1 MKKWISYIIDA
12 ILLMIIGVL
21 GYVQISMLVSKDKNH
36 GVPSAFNRSFLYVVS
51 ESMDDPDQPNGVKK
65 GHGIIIEKVTNFESL
80 KVSDPIY
87 AEDDPNHENKPID
100 FLKNGAVV
108 TFYYDLVKAPDTHR
122 LINKEFNEETGL
134 WEFETM
140 GDNPVAHQQMKTER
154 FTEKELIG
162 KMVYHSKA
170 LGDFLTISS
179 PAAAASAGRS
189 AWFFPVAILTP
200 VFGFAIYYIVD
211 AILKYQ
217 KENKLREVKINEK
230 LQESGIDLNDEEA
243 VELFKMKEEMRL
255 DYQEEYDKLKIK
267 LRKELEKEKDK
278 LRKENHEEK

>member
-1 MKKWISYIIDA
+1 
-12 ILLMIIGVL
+12 MIIGVL

-36 GVPSAFNRSFLYVVS
+36 GVPQAFNRSFLYVVS

-65 GHGIIIEKVTNFESL
+65 GHGIIIAKVTNYESL

-100 FLKNGAVV
+100 FKKNGTVV

-122 LINKEFNEETGL
+122 LINKEYNSETGL

-140 GDNPVAHQQMKTER
+140 GDNPIAHQQMKTER
-154 FTEKELIG
+154 FTQKELIG
-162 KMVYHSKA
+162 KMEYHSKA

-179 PAAAASAGRS
+179 PAAAASSGKS

-217 KENKLREVKINEK
+217 KENKLREAKINER

-255 DYQEEYDKLKIK
+255 DYQEEYDKLKVK
-267 LRKELEKEKDK
+267 LRKELEKEKEK
-278 LRKENHEEK
+278 LRNNKNEEK